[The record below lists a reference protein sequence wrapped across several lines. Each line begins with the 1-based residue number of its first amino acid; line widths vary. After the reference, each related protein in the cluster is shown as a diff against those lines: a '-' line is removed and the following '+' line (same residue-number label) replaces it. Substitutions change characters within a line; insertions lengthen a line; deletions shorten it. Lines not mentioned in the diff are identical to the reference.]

1 MIVGHGIDV
10 VKKSRIQK
18 IFSRYGKK
26 FAYKILNTQEM
37 NDFLNS
43 KHKTA
48 FLAKRFAAKEA
59 IGKAI
64 GRGILNGTL
73 LKYICIA
80 NDKNGKPF
88 VKSINKFTM
97 ISRKLVFF

>member
-43 KHKTA
+43 KQK
-48 FLAKRFAAKEA
+48 L
-59 IGKAI
+59 
-64 GRGILNGTL
+64 
-73 LKYICIA
+73 
-80 NDKNGKPF
+80 PF
-88 VKSINKFTM
+88 
-97 ISRKLVFF
+97 